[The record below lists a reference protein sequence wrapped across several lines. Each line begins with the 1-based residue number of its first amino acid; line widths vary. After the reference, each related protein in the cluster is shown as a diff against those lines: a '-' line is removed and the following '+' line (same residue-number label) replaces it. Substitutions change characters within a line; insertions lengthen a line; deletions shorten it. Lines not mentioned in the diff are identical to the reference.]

1 MGRPDPHSYADTR
14 HVELADL
21 TWSARV
27 DFAARRIEA
36 TATLRHAGKVDALPH
51 VDLDTRGLEIL
62 DVQSGERALEWKLGD
77 DDLVLGRRLRI
88 TLADPT
94 RDGELTIR
102 YRTGVDAS
110 ALQWLTP
117 EQTAGGVH
125 PFLFTQCQAVHA
137 RSLVPMQDTPRVRI
151 RYRAELRVPAALRG
165 LMAARAVGR
174 RVDGDTAI
182 ESWEMP
188 EPIPPYLFA
197 FAVGELVSAE
207 LGPRSRVWAEPSML
221 PKATYEF
228 AEVDHMLV
236 AAEQLFGS
244 YDWER
249 FDLLVMPPS
258 FPYGGMENPRLTF
271 VTPTLLAGDRSLTS
285 VVAHELAHSWTG
297 NLVSGASAEHFWI
310 NEGMTVWAERRIVEA
325 LWGRER
331 AELDAALGR
340 RELER
345 TLVSFASRPELTSLR
360 TSLDGIDPDEV
371 FSVVPYEK
379 GYLLARALE
388 EDVGRERF
396 DAYVA
401 SYVRTFR
408 FRSITTDDFVALVRA
423 ELPGA
428 LERVHAALYLE
439 APGMPPNTPVAR
451 STRLDALVALGD
463 AIPDTPTAAQLSA
476 TEWQLWL
483 DALPVPYPRAAELD
497 AIYGLYRSGNF
508 EIRAGFVEVAL
519 AAGLP
524 DALDEADRLLGEV
537 GRMKY
542 LKPVYKALKLSDAG
556 RARAV
561 FARHRGKYH
570 PIALQVVSGLL
581 A

>member
-1 MGRPDPHSYADTR
+1 MGRPDPHSYADSR

-27 DFAARRIEA
+27 DFAARRIDA
-36 TATLRHAGKVDALPH
+36 TATLRWDAKADALAH
-51 VDLDTRGLEIL
+51 VDLDTRGLEIV
-62 DVQSGERALEWKLGD
+62 DVDGDVAGWTLGD
-77 DDLVLGRRLRI
+77 DDAILGRRLRVVLKQPSRAGQMVV
-88 TLADPT
+88 T
-94 RDGELTIR
+94 
-102 YRTGVDAS
+102 YRTGIDAS

-117 EQTAGGVH
+117 EQTAGGVY

-137 RSLVPMQDTPRVRI
+137 RSIVPLQDTPRVRI
-151 RYRAELRVPAALRG
+151 RYRAELEVPAALRG
-165 LMAARAVGR
+165 LMAARAVSR
-174 RVDGDTAI
+174 TVRGDRAL
-182 ESWEMP
+182 EAWEMP

-197 FAVGELVSAE
+197 FAVGDLASAE
-207 LGPRSRVWAEPSML
+207 LGPRSRVWAEPSVL
-221 PKATYEF
+221 PKASYEF
-228 AEVDHMLV
+228 AEVDSMLV
-236 AAEQLFGS
+236 AAEKLFGP

-271 VTPTLLAGDRSLTS
+271 VTPTLIAGDRSLTS

-345 TLVSFASRPELTSLR
+345 TLESFASRPQLTSLR

-388 EDVGRERF
+388 EAVGRERF

-401 SYVRTFR
+401 SYVLTFR
-408 FRSITTDDFVALVRA
+408 FRSITTDDYVALVRA

-428 LERVHAALYLE
+428 LERVQASLYLE
-439 APGMPPNTPVAR
+439 APGMPPVTPMAT
-451 STRLDALVALGD
+451 STRLDELAKLGST
-463 AIPDTPTAAQLSA
+463 IPDTPMAAQLSA

-483 DALPVPYPRAAELD
+483 DALPVPYPQAAELE
-497 AIYGLYRSGNF
+497 ARYGLYRSGNF
-508 EIRAGFVEVAL
+508 EIRASFVEVAL

-524 DALDEADRLLGEV
+524 DALHEADLLLGEV

-542 LKPVYKALKLSDAG
+542 LKPVYKALKQRDAD
-556 RARAV
+556 RARTV
-561 FARHRGKYH
+561 FAKHRDRYH
-570 PIALQVVSGLL
+570 PIAVQVIAGLL
-581 A
+581 G